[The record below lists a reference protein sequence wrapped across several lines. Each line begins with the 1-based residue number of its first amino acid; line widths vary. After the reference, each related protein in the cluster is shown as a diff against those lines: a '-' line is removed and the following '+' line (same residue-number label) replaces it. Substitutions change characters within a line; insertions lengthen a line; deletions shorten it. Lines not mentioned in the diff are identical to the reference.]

1 MDISAYIRDV
11 PDFPKPGILF
21 KDITPLLQNGPAF
34 RQVID
39 GWKKRFEGLNIDAIV
54 GVDARGFIF
63 GTALA
68 YALVL
73 PFVPVRKKGKL
84 PHDTISEDFDLEYGT
99 DTLEIHVDA
108 VSDGHRV
115 VLVDDLLATGGTMAA
130 VVRLVEK
137 LGAEIVEI
145 VFVVELSFLNGRS
158 LLGDRPVSS
167 LIQYDAE

>member
-145 VFVVELSFLNGRS
+145 AFVVELSFLNGRS

>member
-84 PHDTISEDFDLEYGT
+84 PHDTISEDFELEYGT
-99 DTLEIHVDA
+99 DTMEIHVDA
-108 VSDGHRV
+108 LSDGHRV